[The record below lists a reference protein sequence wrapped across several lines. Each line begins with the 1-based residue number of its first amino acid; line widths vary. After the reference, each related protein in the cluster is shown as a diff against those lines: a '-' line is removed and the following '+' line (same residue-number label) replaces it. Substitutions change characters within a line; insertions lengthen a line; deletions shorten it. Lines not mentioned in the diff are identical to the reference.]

1 MGPSERGVE
10 KVEHLGA
17 GSLGGVSLGGFGRGL
32 VPGRGLEGL
41 GFPHQLSAKK
51 NHLWKDFQ
59 ALSCYNLERIDQCT
73 SPVPAALLGSLS
85 GKNSQMLPEGHFPTT
100 TRAAQKA
107 QIF

>member
-41 GFPHQLSAKK
+41 GFPH
-51 NHLWKDFQ
+51 
-59 ALSCYNLERIDQCT
+59 
-73 SPVPAALLGSLS
+73 
-85 GKNSQMLPEGHFPTT
+85 
-100 TRAAQKA
+100 
-107 QIF
+107 